1 MGGFKKF
8 LWSLMTI
15 ALIIISAI
23 LGTLALADDGVRHDL
38 LSYLEIQNYRNV
50 LLGVAIAILIFA
62 IILLIDI
69 IANQNDK
76 REYLVEDNTGDIFIT
91 RNSLDSAV
99 NSAVNKFMGTELTD
113 SKVKIIKGETVEAK
127 IKCDVFGDRDFE
139 DLGRKIQAEVEMGLR
154 MLTGLE
160 NANAHVQLNKALKSQ
175 ERELR

>member
-8 LWSLMTI
+8 SWSLMTI

-38 LSYLEIQNYRNV
+38 LSYLEIQNYRYV

-76 REYLVEDNTGDIFIT
+76 REYLEQN
-91 RNSLDSAV
+91 LP
-99 NSAVNKFMGTELTD
+99 
-113 SKVKIIKGETVEAK
+113 
-127 IKCDVFGDRDFE
+127 
-139 DLGRKIQAEVEMGLR
+139 IQR
-154 MLTGLE
+154 
-160 NANAHVQLNKALKSQ
+160 LK
-175 ERELR
+175 